1 MKGTYDST
9 IHGCLKGETLA
20 LRAVVFDYGMVLSG
34 PQDPK
39 AHAALLRI
47 TGLTDDRFEPL
58 YWANRH
64 AYDEGKLTGLAFWR
78 KFLSDTG
85 LNQSEETVKEL
96 NRWDAR
102 MWTTQNPAML
112 AWQRKLKQRGI
123 LTAILSNMGDNV
135 LENMKREFD
144 WLPRFDVLVWSFQ
157 LHMAKPDPAIYL
169 HVLKELGTGAED
181 TLFLDDKL
189 VNIQAAQALGFKALQ
204 FSTVERLRA
213 DLRVAGLDSEL
224 PLP

>member
-1 MKGTYDST
+1 MGAR
-9 IHGCLKGETLA
+9 GEGLA
-20 LRAVVFDYGMVLSG
+20 LRAVIFDYGMVLTG
-34 PQDPK
+34 PQEPE
-39 AHAALLRI
+39 ALATLLRI
-47 TGLTDDRFEPL
+47 TGLPQERFEPL

-64 AYDEGKLTGLAFWR
+64 AYDEGKLTGLAFWE
-78 KFLSDTG
+78 KFLSEAG
-85 LNQSEETVKEL
+85 LNLSKGTAEKL

-123 LTAILSNMGDNV
+123 LTAILSNMGDSV
-135 LENMKREFD
+135 HDSIAKEFN
-144 WLPRFDVLVWSFQ
+144 WLSLFEVLVWSYQ
-157 LHMAKPDPAIYL
+157 LHMAKPAPAIYL
-169 HVLKELGTGAED
+169 HALKELGTRAEE

-189 VNIQAAQALGFKALQ
+189 VNIQAALALGFKAIQ
-204 FSTVERLRA
+204 FTTVERLRA